1 MPTATTARRT
11 GRWIEGALVAL
22 PSVAPAPIK
31 GVSPYPMACCAPP
44 TTHAGF
50 EVATPRKALAALT
63 FPRGPRPS
71 VSRRATGPPP
81 SSAKPPPHERH
92 SLRSRFRGDPGHT
105 PHALDDARDGRG

>member
-31 GVSPYPMACCAPP
+31 GMSPYPMACCAPP

-50 EVATPRKALAALT
+50 VV
-63 FPRGPRPS
+63 
-71 VSRRATGPPP
+71 VSRRAAGPPP

-92 SLRSRFRGDPGHT
+92 SLRSRFRGDPRHT